1 MKLLSPSVSTKH
13 PTSEESLHPK
23 SFQSWRWVFLAAI
36 LLAAV
41 TISTF
46 YFSSAQAQANKGAIT
61 GLTLTS
67 DAPGTLTV
75 SWDTASPTPTDYRV
89 DWAKS
94 TEDYTSW
101 KVNNGHVYAA
111 ETATT
116 TTITDLGHDTEYK
129 IRMRARY
136 YKGEHMGKSWGGP
149 WAEAT
154 ITVAGEPAETP
165 TPEPSPE
172 PTPAPGTIDTLA
184 ATDDDAGQLVL
195 TWDPPAAPNAA
206 PTDYHVNWAKSTED
220 YPADTAEAGNAHPTT
235 TTHTLAGLEYGTDYN
250 IHARARYTDGENAAS
265 PWNGPWTE
273 ITARV
278 KLPLPMAINMTGA
291 AVSPTSQVF
300 LFWSDP
306 SNDSITGYQILR
318 GPKADSLVVIEDD
331 TGSTSTSYTDETP
344 PAGQTHTYAVKA
356 RNPTG
361 LSPLSDTLTAT
372 VPAAKKKEVLIV
384 ARHESNDDTLVSNL
398 GQTVASAT
406 AIVGPLGG
414 SHHEIA
420 MSFTTGTNALG
431 YHPTSIQ
438 LYVNKQAGSGTLTP
452 QVSIRGDNAGLPGET
467 ALYDLN
473 TSSAI
478 TEDFQLITFTTP
490 DEVTLQPNTLYWLH
504 VNTNAL
510 GRAGVQQT
518 TSDDED
524 TESNA
529 DWIIGDA
536 KVTRTDGATWTTD
549 AASNSLRMKILGHVA
564 PPPEPDETLVSNLGQ
579 TVASATAIVGPSGG
593 SHHEVAMS
601 FTTGTSPFG
610 YHPTSIQLYVNK
622 QAGSGTLTPQFSI
635 RGNNAGVP
643 GETALYDLN
652 TSSAITEDFQ
662 LITFTTPDEVT
673 LQPNTLYWLHVNTNA
688 LGRAGVQQTTSDDED
703 TESNADWI
711 IGDAKVTRTDGA
723 TWTTDA
729 ASNSLRMKILG
740 HVAPP
745 PEPDETLVSNL
756 GQTVS
761 SVTGTVG
768 PYSGNHYEAAM
779 PFTTGNNALGYHLT
793 SMQLYMDQLIPGG
806 DTPTVQ
812 VSIRG
817 DNAGLP
823 GDTALY
829 TLTTSSAITSSYQ
842 LLTFTTTDEFILQ
855 PNTIYWLYANANGGT
870 AEVQQTASDDEDTE
884 SQADWRI
891 GDHRVSRIDG
901 GAWVTSTDSL
911 SLKMKILGRVITP
924 TLVSNLGQTAVSG
937 DAYAGFVSG
946 NHHETA
952 MPFTTGSN
960 AFGYQPTS
968 IQLYLS
974 RLSGSP
980 LVYITIREDN
990 AGLPGETTLARLN
1003 MSTAIT
1009 ADANIPQLITFTTSG
1024 EVTLQ
1029 PDILYWLHVNA
1040 NTSVAPAGVRQTA
1053 SDDEDTHSYPSWR
1066 IGDHRVSRIDGGA
1079 WVPSTDSLSLQMR
1092 ILGHIILPKIVDLP
1106 ADITTTA
1113 RLAVNES
1120 VTGQHEHGRD
1130 VDWFAF
1136 AAEADTNYQF
1146 TANQGQKFATLNVL
1160 RIFQDD
1166 GTELRNSLIAK
1177 KDNAYH
1183 GVDRLNNIAFRTD
1196 TAGTY
1201 YVSIEGWH
1209 GGGSNV
1215 PYTITM
1221 FDDDYSDDITTT
1233 GVVDVGES
1241 FQNYVMRTGAN
1252 PESSRTDDVDWI
1264 RVALKADV
1272 TYEIVYD
1279 VACLHQGRI
1288 EGIYGPDGTL
1298 LPDTTL
1304 DWPRKTKG
1312 WCTDL
1317 TTEFTPSSDDDY
1329 YIAVSA
1335 QGSHFPIGSVNP
1347 FQGVQGTLTITAK

>member
-94 TEDYTSW
+94 TEEYQSW
-101 KVNNGHVYAA
+101 KVDDGHVYTA
-111 ETATT
+111 ETATA
-116 TTITDLGHDTEYK
+116 TTITDLAHDTEYK

-136 YKGEHMGKSWGGP
+136 YRGEHEGKSWGGP

-184 ATDDDAGQLVL
+184 ATDDDTGQLML

-206 PTDYHVNWAKSTED
+206 PTDYHVNWAKSSED

-235 TTHTLAGLEYGTDYN
+235 TPHTLAGLDYDTDYN
-250 IHARARYTDGENAAS
+250 VRVRARYTDGENAAS

-273 ITARV
+273 TTTRV

-291 AVSPTSQVF
+291 AVSPASQVF

-318 GPKADSLVVIEDD
+318 GPKADSLVVIEED
-331 TGSTSTSYTDETP
+331 TGSSSTSYTDETP

-356 RNPTG
+356 RNASG
-361 LSPLSDTLTAT
+361 LSPLSNTLTAT
-372 VPAAKKKEVLIV
+372 VPAAKEEEVLIV
-384 ARHESNDDTLVSNL
+384 ARQESTVETLVSNL
-398 GQTVASAT
+398 GQTAVSEGASAGQ
-406 AIVGPLGG
+406 VGFI
-414 SHHEIA
+414 HHETA
-420 MSFTTGTNALG
+420 MPFTTGSNALG
-431 YHPTSIQ
+431 YHMTSIQ
-438 LYVNKQAGSGTLTP
+438 LYMIQLLGSGTLTP
-452 QVSIRGDNAGLPGET
+452 QVSIREDNAGLPGET
-467 ALYDLN
+467 ALYNLN

-478 TEDFQLITFTTP
+478 TEHFQLITFTTP
-490 DEVTLQPNTLYWLH
+490 VEATLQPNTTYWLY
-504 VNTNAL
+504 VNATGAA
-510 GRAGVQQT
+510 AGIRQT
-518 TSDDED
+518 GSNDED
-524 TESNA
+524 TQSYPS
-529 DWIIGDA
+529 WSIGDHR
-536 KVTRTDGATWTTD
+536 VIRIDGGAWATP
-549 AASNSLRMKILGHVA
+549 ASNHSLQIGILGRVIT
-564 PPPEPDETLVSNLGQ
+564 PTLVSNLGQ
-579 TVASATAIVGPSGG
+579 TAVSEGASAGQVGFI
-593 SHHEVAMS
+593 HHETAMP
-601 FTTGTSPFG
+601 FTTGSNALG
-610 YHPTSIQLYVNK
+610 YHMTSIQLYMI
-622 QAGSGTLTPQFSI
+622 QLLGSGTLTPQVSI
-635 RGNNAGVP
+635 REDNAGLP
-643 GETALYDLN
+643 GETALYNLN
-652 TSSAITEDFQ
+652 TSSAITEHFQ
-662 LITFTTPDEVT
+662 LITFTTPVEAT
-673 LQPNTLYWLHVNTNA
+673 LQPNTTYWLYVNATGA
-688 LGRAGVQQTTSDDED
+688 AAGIRQTGSNDED
-703 TESNADWI
+703 TQSHPSWS
-711 IGDAKVTRTDGA
+711 IGDHRVIRIDGGAWA
-723 TWTTDA
+723 TP
-729 ASNSLRMKILG
+729 ASNHSLQIEILG
-740 HVAPP
+740 RVITP
-745 PEPDETLVSNL
+745 TLVSNL
-756 GQTVS
+756 GQTAVS
-761 SVTGTVG
+761 EGASAGQVG
-768 PYSGNHYEAAM
+768 FIHHETAM
-779 PFTTGNNALGYHLT
+779 PFTTGSNALGYHMT
-793 SMQLYMDQLIPGG
+793 SIQLYMIQLLGSG
-806 DTPTVQ
+806 TLTPQ
-812 VSIRG
+812 VSIRE

-823 GDTALY
+823 GETALY
-829 TLTTSSAITSSYQ
+829 NLNTSSAITEHFQ
-842 LLTFTTTDEFILQ
+842 LITFTTPVEATLQ
-855 PNTIYWLYANANGGT
+855 PNTTYWLYVNATGAAAGIR
-870 AEVQQTASDDEDTE
+870 QTGSNDEDTQ
-884 SQADWRI
+884 SHPSWSI
-891 GDHRVSRIDG
+891 GDHRVIRIDG
-901 GAWVTSTDSL
+901 GAWATPASNHSL
-911 SLKMKILGRVITP
+911 QIEILGRVITP

-960 AFGYQPTS
+960 ALGYRLTS

-974 RLSGSP
+974 RVSESP
-980 LVYITIREDN
+980 LVHISIREDN

-1003 MSTAIT
+1003 MPTAIT
-1009 ADANIPQLITFTTSG
+1009 ADADIPQLITFTTSG

-1029 PDILYWLHVNA
+1029 PDTLYWLHVNA
-1040 NTSVAPAGVRQTA
+1040 STTVAPAGVRQTA
-1053 SDDEDTHSYPSWR
+1053 SDDEDTESYPSWS

-1079 WVPSTDSLSLQMR
+1079 WTTPTSRNSLQMR
-1092 ILGHIILPKIVDLP
+1092 ILGHVILPTIADLP

-1183 GVDRLNNIAFRTD
+1183 AVDRLNNIAFRTD
-1196 TAGTY
+1196 TASTY

-1215 PYTITM
+1215 PYTLAM

>member
-75 SWDTASPTPTDYRV
+75 SWDAASPVPTDYRV

-94 TEDYTSW
+94 TEDYKSW
-101 KVNNGHVYAA
+101 KVDDGHVYTA
-111 ETATT
+111 ETVTT
-116 TTITDLGHDTEYK
+116 TTITDLAHDTEYK

-136 YKGEHMGKSWGGP
+136 YRGEHEGKSWGGP

-165 TPEPSPE
+165 TPEPVQQPAKEDPVQEE
-172 PTPAPGTIDTLA
+172 PTEEDTTAPAGTIETLTG
-184 ATDDDAGQLVL
+184 TDDNTGQLVL
-195 TWDPPAAPNAA
+195 SWSAPAAPNAT
-206 PTDYHVNWAKSTED
+206 PTDYHVSWAKSSED

-235 TTHTLAGLEYGTDYN
+235 TTHTLPDLEYDTDYN
-250 IHARARYTDGENAAS
+250 VRVRAHYSDGENADS

-273 ITARV
+273 TTTQV
-278 KLPLPMAINMTGA
+278 KLPLPEAPFIGA
-291 AVSPTSQVF
+291 TAVTPDGDVLLSWFNPDQ
-300 LFWSDP
+300 
-306 SNDSITGYQILR
+306 NDSITGYQILR
-318 GPKADSLVVIEDD
+318 GPDADNLAVIEDD
-331 TGSTSTSYTDETP
+331 TGSSSTIYTDTAP

-356 RNPTG
+356 RNASG
-361 LSPLSDTLTAT
+361 LGPQSDTGTAT
-372 VPAAKKKEVLIV
+372 VPEP
-384 ARHESNDDTLVSNL
+384 EEELV
-398 GQTVASAT
+398 T
-406 AIVGPLGG
+406 A
-414 SHHEIA
+414 
-420 MSFTTGTNALG
+420 
-431 YHPTSIQ
+431 Q
-438 LYVNKQAGSGTLTP
+438 Q
-452 QVSIRGDNAGLPGET
+452 
-467 ALYDLN
+467 
-473 TSSAI
+473 SS
-478 TEDFQLITFTTP
+478 E
-490 DEVTLQPNTLYWLH
+490 
-504 VNTNAL
+504 
-510 GRAGVQQT
+510 
-518 TSDDED
+518 
-524 TESNA
+524 
-529 DWIIGDA
+529 
-536 KVTRTDGATWTTD
+536 
-549 AASNSLRMKILGHVA
+549 
-564 PPPEPDETLVSNLGQ
+564 ETLVSNLGK
-579 TVASATAIVGPSGG
+579 TTNSESATA
-593 SHHEVAMS
+593 
-601 FTTGTSPFG
+601 GT
-610 YHPTSIQLYVNK
+610 
-622 QAGSGTLTPQFSI
+622 ASGTHREI
-635 RGNNAGVP
+635 AV
-643 GETALYDLN
+643 
-652 TSSAITEDFQ
+652 
-662 LITFTTPDEVT
+662 
-673 LQPNTLYWLHVNTNA
+673 
-688 LGRAGVQQTTSDDED
+688 
-703 TESNADWI
+703 
-711 IGDAKVTRTDGA
+711 
-723 TWTTDA
+723 
-729 ASNSLRMKILG
+729 
-740 HVAPP
+740 
-745 PEPDETLVSNL
+745 
-756 GQTVS
+756 
-761 SVTGTVG
+761 
-768 PYSGNHYEAAM
+768 
-779 PFTTGNNALGYHLT
+779 PFTTGSNALGYHLT
-793 SMQLYMDQLIPGG
+793 SLQLYLTRLVRT
-806 DTPTVQ
+806 DTPNPE
-812 VSIRG
+812 VSIRA
-817 DNAGLP
+817 DNGGSP
-823 GDTALY
+823 SETILY
-829 TLTTSSAITSSYQ
+829 TLTTSTAITISWN
-842 LLTFTTTDEFILQ
+842 LVTFTTTDDFTLQ
-855 PNTIYWLYANANGGT
+855 PNTTYWLHVT
-870 AEVQQTASDDEDTE
+870 ATTGEVLVQQTTSNDEDAE
-884 SQADWRI
+884 SQEDWQI
-891 GDHRVSRIDG
+891 GNVRSTRTDG
-901 GAWVTSTDSL
+901 GAWIQFATNNT
-911 SLKMKILGRVITP
+911 LKTKILGHVITP
-924 TLVSNLGQTAVSG
+924 EPTGTTLVSNLGKTTNSESATAGTASGTHREIAVPFTTGSNALGYHLTSLQLYLTRLVRTDTPNPEVSIRADNGGSPSETILYTLTTSTAITISWNLVTFTTTDDFTLQPNTTYWLHVTATTGEVLVQQTTSNDEDAESQEDWQIGNVRSTRTDGGAWIQFATSNTLKTKILGHVITPDTLVSNLGQTAVSG
-937 DAYAGFVSG
+937 DAQAGFVSG

-952 MPFTTGSN
+952 TSFTTGTY

-980 LVYITIREDN
+980 IVYIIIREDN
-990 AGLPGETTLARLN
+990 AGLPSETALARLN

-1029 PDILYWLHVNA
+1029 PDTLYWLHVNA
-1040 NTSVAPAGVRQTA
+1040 SPSLAPAGVRQTA
-1053 SDDEDTHSYPSWR
+1053 SDDEDTESQAGWS

-1079 WVPSTDSLSLQMR
+1079 WTTPTSRNSLQMR
-1092 ILGHIILPKIVDLP
+1092 ILGHIILPTIVDLS

-1177 KDNAYH
+1177 KDGAYH
-1183 GVDRLNNIAFRTD
+1183 AVDRLNNIAFRTD
-1196 TAGTY
+1196 TASTY
-1201 YVSIEGWH
+1201 YVSIEGWN

-1215 PYTITM
+1215 PYTLAM

-1335 QGSHFPIGSVNP
+1335 QGSRFPRTDADNP

>member
-1 MKLLSPSVSTKH
+1 MNPHFPPTH
-13 PTSEESLHPK
+13 TGQPTSEKSLHPK

-36 LLAAV
+36 LLVAV

-46 YFSSAQAQANKGAIT
+46 YFSSAQAQGDDGAIT

-75 SWDTASPTPTDYRV
+75 SWDAASPVPTDYRV

-94 TEDYTSW
+94 SEDYKSW
-101 KVNNGHVYAA
+101 KVDDGHVYTA
-111 ETATT
+111 ETDTT
-116 TTITDLGHDTEYK
+116 TTITDLSHDTEYK

-136 YKGEHMGKSWGGP
+136 YRGEHEGKSWGGP

-184 ATDDDAGQLVL
+184 ATADDTGQLLL
-195 TWDPPAAPNAA
+195 TWTAPAAPNAT
-206 PTDYHVNWAKSTED
+206 PTDYHVNWAKSAED
-220 YPADTAEAGNAHPTT
+220 YPADNTPDGNDHPTDT
-235 TTHTLAGLEYGTDYN
+235 TLTLTVLEFDTDYK
-250 IHARARYTDGENAAS
+250 IRVRARYSDGENAAS

-273 ITARV
+273 TTARV
-278 KLPLPMAINMTGA
+278 KLPLPMAINMMGTG
-291 AVSPTSQVF
+291 VSPKNQVI
-300 LFWSDP
+300 LFWQHP

-331 TGSTSTSYTDETP
+331 TGSSSTSYTDTAP

-356 RNPTG
+356 RNASG
-361 LSPLSDTLTAT
+361 LSPLSNTLTAT
-372 VPAAKKKEVLIV
+372 VPAAREEQVLIV
-384 ARHESNDDTLVSNL
+384 ARHESTDETLVSNL
-398 GQTVASAT
+398 GKTALSGDALAGPSSGDHYEVA
-406 AIVGPLGG
+406 V
-414 SHHEIA
+414 
-420 MSFTTGTNALG
+420 SFTTGANPLG
-431 YHPTSIQ
+431 YHPASAQ
-438 LYVNKQAGSGTLTP
+438 LSMTRYLGSGNPTP
-452 QVSIRGDNAGLPGET
+452 QVSIRGNNGGVPGET

-473 TSSAI
+473 TSTEI
-478 TEDFQLITFTTP
+478 TNSYQLITFTTS
-490 DEVTLQPNTLYWLH
+490 DEVTLQPNTKYWLYI
-504 VNTNAL
+504 NAT
-510 GRAGVQQT
+510 GGTAGVQQT
-518 TSDDED
+518 ASDDED
-524 TESNA
+524 AESQTNWLIGNA
-529 DWIIGDA
+529 R
-536 KVTRTDGATWTTD
+536 VTRTNGAAWVTSTSSNTLKMKILGHDVIPPTLVSNLGKTALSGDALAGPSSGDHYEVAVSFTTGANPLGYHPASAQLSMTRYLGSGNPTPQVSIRGNNGGVPGETVLYDLNTSTEITNSYQLITFTTSDEVALQPNTKYWLYINATGGTAGVQQTASDDED
-549 AASNSLRMKILGHVA
+549 AESQTNWLIGNARVTRTNGAAWVTSTSSNTLKMKILGHVA
-564 PPPEPDETLVSNLGQ
+564 PPPEPD
-579 TVASATAIVGPSGG
+579 A
-593 SHHEVAMS
+593 
-601 FTTGTSPFG
+601 
-610 YHPTSIQLYVNK
+610 
-622 QAGSGTLTPQFSI
+622 
-635 RGNNAGVP
+635 
-643 GETALYDLN
+643 
-652 TSSAITEDFQ
+652 
-662 LITFTTPDEVT
+662 
-673 LQPNTLYWLHVNTNA
+673 
-688 LGRAGVQQTTSDDED
+688 
-703 TESNADWI
+703 
-711 IGDAKVTRTDGA
+711 
-723 TWTTDA
+723 
-729 ASNSLRMKILG
+729 
-740 HVAPP
+740 
-745 PEPDETLVSNL
+745 TLVSNL

-761 SVTGTVG
+761 SVTATVG

-793 SMQLYMDQLIPGG
+793 SMQLYMDQVIPGG

-817 DNAGLP
+817 DNAGVP
-823 GDTALY
+823 GETVLY
-829 TLTTSSAITSSYQ
+829 DLTTSSAITSSYQ
-842 LLTFTTTDEFILQ
+842 LLTFTTSDEVILQ
-855 PNTIYWLYANANGGT
+855 PNTTYWLYANANGGT
-870 AEVQQTASDDEDTE
+870 AGVQQTASDDEDTE
-884 SQADWRI
+884 SQANWRI
-891 GDHRVSRIDG
+891 GNVRFGRIDG

-946 NHHETA
+946 NHHQTA

-960 AFGYQPTS
+960 ALGYRLTS

-974 RLSGSP
+974 RVSGSP
-980 LVYITIREDN
+980 IVYITIREDN
-990 AGLPGETTLARLN
+990 AGLPGETTIARLN

-1009 ADANIPQLITFTTSG
+1009 AAADIPQLITFTTSG

-1029 PDILYWLHVNA
+1029 PDTLYWLHVNA
-1040 NTSVAPAGVRQTA
+1040 STSVAPAGVQQTA
-1053 SDDEDTHSYPSWR
+1053 RNDEDTESQAGWS

-1079 WVPSTDSLSLQMR
+1079 WTTPTSRNSLQMR
-1092 ILGHIILPKIVDLP
+1092 ILGHIILPTIVDLP

-1146 TANQGQKFATLNVL
+1146 TANQGQKFARLNVL

-1166 GTELRNSLIAK
+1166 GTELRNSLIAE

-1215 PYTITM
+1215 AYTLTM